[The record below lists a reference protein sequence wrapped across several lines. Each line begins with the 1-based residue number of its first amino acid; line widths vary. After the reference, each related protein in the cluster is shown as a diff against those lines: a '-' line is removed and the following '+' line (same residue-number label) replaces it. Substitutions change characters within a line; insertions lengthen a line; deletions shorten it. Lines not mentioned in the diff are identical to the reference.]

1 METEGGGQEPNNS
14 SIIFSQ
20 TDNSVEITPQKVNSE
35 EDIQPSLIVEPRLEN
50 KKRNKSFQKKN
61 REQMRNRIKN
71 SLFSNSKNN
80 SVACSMEN
88 LVDTLQQNQQ
98 LQLPEQSNSMNI
110 ISTSMVLSS
119 DFNTCE
125 TSTQLAAPAHSKPN
139 HFQTET
145 HPRKQVFI
153 RLQSFEDQDQIER
166 DREQGI
172 FKISGNFNDFYELKE
187 ILGEGCV
194 GLVKKAVRK
203 SDGQVFAVKTVRTR
217 DEETIENIKQ
227 EFLHLKQLN
236 HPNIVKVYELYIDN
250 LSGKIH
256 SVMELINGKEMFE
269 VIHEL
274 GHYSELVASKI
285 FSQILDAIAYMHQ
298 NYCCHRD
305 LKPNNILCNSDGT
318 EVKITDF
325 NVSKFSDHYKNYQ
338 GGESIIHQ
346 SIKMCTYTGTMA
358 FSAPEVF
365 NEEICYD
372 ETIDM
377 WSAGCILFTM
387 LSGREPFQA
396 EYVHDLVKLI
406 CQGKYNF
413 DDPVW
418 QDISSEAKDLISKC
432 LTVDS
437 TQRIKPEEALKHP
450 FITRARVSSSFSSM
464 TNECASPVKIPII
477 DIQQIQPFIEIEE
490 ERNEGVST
498 TPANAN
504 LCRKQLSQNIDRL
517 IVNNSKKNKNL
528 TKFSNERPRAVSSIC
543 IQLCNQFD
551 YQSLLNNQQTLNGH
565 QFTELENHEEQEE
578 ENDEQYNE
586 EQFQRKRKKK
596 FTMIFSKEDCFSNHA
611 DTDSS
616 SNNLVNKNEQNK
628 VSKEQTKNQSI
639 CKLPQFDSL
648 KNRSTNWKKKSN
660 QSSTQNLLED
670 SSQQQLDNQN
680 MTTSSSSSS
689 SLSSSLS
696 PKNQSF
702 SNSRNRNSKSKQNLY
717 WNDEESENYSVS
729 DFVSNNN
736 DSKSKRKSNSKT
748 ASNESSMSF
757 IKNAFKSF
765 KKRFVFSF
773 QRSNLNSQT
782 QRSFSCD
789 IQNSEDFKKMQENQE
804 ALINEINLLRCKEN
818 SNKNQQINQSYCS
831 FTSGIEA
838 LSKLCVPTINRLIN
852 PQSKF
857 SNSKNV
863 NSSAN
868 PRVEINIKE

>member
-1 METEGGGQEPNNS
+1 METEGGGSEPNNS

-20 TDNSVEITPQKVNSE
+20 IDNSVDITPQKINSA
-35 EDIQPSLIVEPRLEN
+35 EDIQPSPIVEPRLEN
-50 KKRNKSFQKKN
+50 KKRNNSFQKKN

-88 LVDTLQQNQQ
+88 IIDTLQQSQQ
-98 LQLPEQSNSMNI
+98 LQLPQYSSSLNV
-110 ISTSMVLSS
+110 ISTSLVLSS
-119 DFNTCE
+119 GLNTCE
-125 TSTQLAAPAHSKPN
+125 NSTHLAAPAHSKPN

-145 HPRKQVFI
+145 HPRTQIFI
-153 RLQSFEDQDQIER
+153 RFQSFEDQNQIEK

-172 FKISGNFNDFYELKE
+172 YKISGNFNDFYELKE

-203 SDGQVFAVKTVRTR
+203 SDEQVFAVKTVRTR

-274 GHYSELVASKI
+274 GHYSELIASKI

-298 NYCCHRD
+298 SYCCHRD

-418 QDISSEAKDLISKC
+418 QGISQEAKDLISKC

-450 FITRARVSSSFSSM
+450 FITRARVSSSFSSI
-464 TNECASPVKIPII
+464 TNECASPAKIPII
-477 DIQQIQPFIEIEE
+477 DIQQSQPSIEIEE
-490 ERNEGVST
+490 ERNEGVG
-498 TPANAN
+498 TPANTN

-528 TKFSNERPRAVSSIC
+528 SKFSNERPRAVSSIC
-543 IQLCNQFD
+543 IQLNNQFD
-551 YQSLLNNQQTLNGH
+551 FQSLQNNKEKQNGH
-565 QFTELENHEEQEE
+565 QFTQLENHEEQEE
-578 ENDEQYNE
+578 ENDEFNE

-596 FTMIFSKEDCFSNHA
+596 FTIIFSKEDCFSNHA

-616 SNNLVNKNEQNK
+616 SNNLVNNNKQNK
-628 VSKEQTKNQSI
+628 ANKESTKNSSFY
-639 CKLPQFDSL
+639 KLPQFESL

-702 SNSRNRNSKSKQNLY
+702 FNSRNRNSKASQNLY
-717 WNDEESENYSVS
+717 WNDEESEKYSVS

-757 IKNAFKSF
+757 IKNVFKSF

-773 QRSNLNSQT
+773 QRSNLNNQT

-789 IQNSEDFKKMQENQE
+789 IQNSEDFQKMQENQE
-804 ALINEINLLRCKEN
+804 ALINQINFLRSKEN
-818 SNKNQQINQSYCS
+818 SSKNQQINQSFCS
-831 FTSGIEA
+831 FSSGIET
-838 LSKLCVPTINRLIN
+838 LSKLCVPTINRLIGQ
-852 PQSKF
+852 QSKC
-857 SNSKNV
+857 SNSQNV

-868 PRVEINIKE
+868 PRVEINNKE

>member
-1 METEGGGQEPNNS
+1 METEGGGQELNNS
-14 SIIFSQ
+14 SIIFNQ
-20 TDNSVEITPQKVNSE
+20 TDNSVEITPHKVNSA
-35 EDIQPSLIVEPRLEN
+35 EDIQPSPIVEPRLEN

-61 REQMRNRIKN
+61 REQMRSRIKD

-80 SVACSMEN
+80 SVACSMDN
-88 LVDTLQQNQQ
+88 LVDTLTNNQQ
-98 LQLPEQSNSMNI
+98 LQQPQQSNSLNV
-110 ISTSMVLSS
+110 ISNSMVLSS
-119 DFNTCE
+119 DLNTCE
-125 TSTQLAAPAHSKPN
+125 NSVHLAAPSHSKPN

-145 HPRKQVFI
+145 RPRKQIFM
-153 RLQSFEDQDQIER
+153 RLPSFEDQDQIDK

-172 FKISGNFNDFYELKE
+172 YKISGNFSDFYELKE

-250 LSGKIH
+250 FSGKIH

-305 LKPNNILCNSDGT
+305 LKPNNILCNNDGT

-450 FITRARVSSSFSSM
+450 FITRARVSSSFSSI

-477 DIQQIQPFIEIEE
+477 DIQQSQPSIEIEE
-490 ERNEGVST
+490 ERNEGVG

-528 TKFSNERPRAVSSIC
+528 SKFSNERPRAVSSIC

-551 YQSLLNNQQTLNGH
+551 FQSLLNSNVQQNGH
-565 QFTELENHEEQEE
+565 QFTQLENHEEQEE
-578 ENDEQYNE
+578 ENDEYNE
-586 EQFQRKRKKK
+586 ELFQRKRKKK

-616 SNNLVNKNEQNK
+616 SNNLVNNNEQNK
-628 VSKEQTKNQSI
+628 FNKESTKNSSF
-639 CKLPQFDSL
+639 CKLPQSDSQ
-648 KNRSTNWKKKSN
+648 KNRFTNWKKKSN

-680 MTTSSSSSS
+680 QTTSSSSSS
-689 SLSSSLS
+689 SLSSSSS

-702 SNSRNRNSKSKQNLY
+702 LNSRNRNSQANQNLY
-717 WNDEESENYSVS
+717 WNDVESENYSVT
-729 DFVSNNN
+729 DLVQNIN
-736 DSKSKRKSNSKT
+736 DSKGKRKSNSKT
-748 ASNESSMSF
+748 ASNESSMSL
-757 IKNAFKSF
+757 IQNAFKSF
-765 KKRFVFSF
+765 KKRFAFSF
-773 QRSNLNSQT
+773 QRSNLNNQT

-804 ALINEINLLRCKEN
+804 ALFNEINLFRSKEN
-818 SNKNQQINQSYCS
+818 SSKNQQINQSFYS
-831 FTSGIEA
+831 FSNGIET
-838 LSKLCVPTINRLIN
+838 LSKLCGPTINRLIGQ
-852 PQSKF
+852 QSK
-857 SNSKNV
+857 SINSKNV
-863 NSSAN
+863 NT
-868 PRVEINIKE
+868 RVEVNIKE